1 MTRESSEKQTQTCAQ
16 TTGAS
21 LLDNALTDYVLDKK
35 ENKRPGTQFFEACH
49 KSLSLA
55 SGLSSATLRADI
67 ASHPLSHSLQSLEA
81 HLPKATIKQLGEAK
95 TQLVKLADTRIEKYG
110 IAFMKTAN
118 KCPLTTLESVSVY
131 DTNIRSK
138 GQLQAHELPAT
149 WNENLRPFRPYC
161 KPDHLRLA
169 PKVNSISVLQ
179 EMVLGS
185 TYHSGFSLSDLESD
199 RETLKLLY
207 QNPYLSRDKEV
218 MQRAVKLDMAIYS
231 AESAA
236 IYKPALGAR
245 VFRSS
250 IAQFAIAA
258 TVNATMDNTAF
269 ADRYS
274 DLNTIGADTI
284 APLILASEAS
294 PWLKL
299 STMIFSHAAAKY
311 FAPKKSYWR

>member
-1 MTRESSEKQTQTCAQ
+1 MTRELHEKPPGTCAQ
-16 TTGAS
+16 TTGANF
-21 LLDNALTDYVLDKK
+21 LDNALTDYVLDKK
-35 ENKRPGTQFFEACH
+35 ENKQPGTQFFEACH

-55 SGLSSATLRADI
+55 SGLSSAALRADI
-67 ASHPLSHSLQSLEA
+67 ASYPISDSFQSLEA
-81 HLPKATIKQLGEAK
+81 HVPKATLKQLGEAK
-95 TQLVKLADTRIEKYG
+95 SQLVKLADTRIEKYG

-131 DTNIRSK
+131 DTNIRTTRR
-138 GQLQAHELPAT
+138 LQAHELPST
-149 WNENLRPFRPYC
+149 WNEGLRPYRPYC
-161 KPDHLRLA
+161 RPDHLRLA

-185 TYHSGFSLSDLESD
+185 TYHGRFDLSDLKSD
-199 RETLKLLY
+199 RESLKLLY
-207 QNPYLSRDKEV
+207 QSPYLSRDKEV
-218 MQRAVKLDMAIYS
+218 MRRAVKLDMAINS
-231 AESAA
+231 VESAA
-236 IYKPALGAR
+236 RYNPALGAR
-245 VFRSS
+245 VFKSS

-274 DLNTIGADTI
+274 DLNTVGADTL
-284 APLILASEAS
+284 APLILASKAS

-311 FAPKKSYWR
+311 FAPTKSKWR